1 MTKLRGALI
10 SLIYN
15 RILVIADGASRDG
28 AALTLI
34 SSGQSRS
41 VRTIRVNHLTNTW

>member
-10 SLIYN
+10 GMIHD
-15 RILVIADGASRDG
+15 RILVVSDGATKDG

-34 SSGQSRS
+34 SSGKS
-41 VRTIRVNHLTNTW
+41 

>member
-15 RILVIADGASRDG
+15 RILVISDGASRDG

-34 SSGQSRS
+34 SSGRSRY
-41 VRTIRVNHLTNTW
+41 VYPLRVTYLTCA

>member
-10 SLIYN
+10 TMIYD
-15 RILVIADGASRDG
+15 RMLAISDGAKKDG

-34 SSGQSRS
+34 STGK
-41 VRTIRVNHLTNTW
+41 W

>member
-1 MTKLRGALI
+1 MTKLRGVLI
-10 SLIYN
+10 SIIYN

-34 SSGQSRS
+34 STGPFRS
-41 VRTIRVNHLTNTW
+41 V